1 MFKVVNGVLRL
12 NIINMILADYG
23 KYVYLVVTTLDIS
36 CKYFTFFLNSSLD
49 IWGYYVKV
57 KVYSLDSLSRSIIIL
72 LVKATFLI

>member
-12 NIINMILADYG
+12 NIINMILADYD
-23 KYVYLVVTTLDIS
+23 KYVYLVVITLDIS
-36 CKYFTFFLNSSLD
+36 CKYFKFFLNSSFD

-57 KVYSLDSLSRSIIIL
+57 KVYSLDNLSRSIIIL